1 MNKKL
6 WAKAGMTITIAL
18 SATYLIFL
26 ASPFFVNP
34 IINKYVPEITKS
46 IKDITG
52 LNSELEEVTF
62 ITTPK
67 LTAGLKVKKFE
78 LLEPN
83 NNKILE
89 ANNFRVKMSLLPI
102 FAKKIEVDVVQLDH
116 LSANILINK
125 DGSFEVEK
133 YIPQSNE
140 TEEVEPMQALP
151 LGLKLSNH
159 LPNITI
165 GSYDVTLTDG
175 IDKYVVNGN
184 KTEISDFILNKS
196 IKVKASGNAVLK
208 GREQFNYNVKVL
220 NKIMPDM
227 ELNDLVFNP
236 TENNIEKKEDVKID
250 IISILKGIYS
260 NNLTAKAD
268 VNLVITNDGIKGFAD
283 LSNLS
288 LINLPKSNLKLKF
301 KDKNIDIDSN
311 IYTAANESSK
321 LNGIIKTGKNTKVD
335 INLKSKVEIAN
346 ILKIVKDIALIF
358 NIKDLQTLSANG
370 QLDADFNIKSD
381 LKTVKSNG
389 YLKIPNADVYYGLY
403 KIGVDKINAD
413 VSLANNNINIKN
425 LGFTILNQPLKL
437 YGTVTSDAVSD
448 LHLTANNLSLKGLL
462 VAAGQA
468 ALMKDNQVNSG
479 TVSMKADIK
488 GKLDK
493 INPVINLNLNNIN
506 IKNVPASTTVAA
518 PSSTLNIT
526 SDGKTFGG
534 QAKSSNIRI
543 INPCATVSIPNIE
556 GQIKENE
563 IIISQTPVTIEKI
576 KTTVS
581 GKITNYL
588 TEKIGLNFVTT
599 GDIKSNLIGDVNIAK
614 QTLNL
619 TYATTEMSTI
629 IIPMFDK
636 SKMTFSGNIKI
647 IDSMLNP
654 VLKGNISIPSIN
666 IPEIPVSMTNTD
678 IKLDGQILKGSGSVQ
693 KFTSGG
699 IAAENLVGDF
709 SLKGENFYLN
719 NIKGTAFDGKIDGNI
734 IYNVTN
740 AKTNVDFSGSG
751 LNADKAIYGAAG
763 IKNALSGT
771 LGFDTK
777 LSLVAADYD
786 EMMKSLKGNLNFTV
800 KNGSFG
806 EVGRLDKY
814 LQANNIMTNVLLK
827 STITSIQ
834 NSIKVMDTAKFDYLE
849 GKMTFKNG
857 WADIN
862 PIKSSGRL
870 LAYYITGRYNLLNGT
885 TNVVVLGRMDAQLVA
900 KLGPLGQLS
909 ANKLLS
915 YIPKFGTATAKVVEA
930 LTTNPKGEN
939 TEAIPALTSG
949 STSYE
954 DFKVVFNGGLESK
967 SSVKSFK
974 WLTTVDMSAI
984 ENKTLKDSVRDIKSS
999 VGKDVTNTVNSTVNS
1014 VKDVVSSSKEQ
1025 WNTTKEDWNA
1035 TKNQFKNS
1043 TEEIKNLF
1051 KKKNTAVTPVESE
1064 VIQSENSVE

>member
-6 WAKAGMTITIAL
+6 WAKAGMTITVAL

-479 TVSMKADIK
+479 TVSMKADIQ

-506 IKNVPASTTVAA
+506 IKNVPASTTVVA